1 MKPSQPNAR
10 YYLGIDPGRDKT
22 GLALVR
28 EDGVLRSQ
36 QVVRTSSLRSS
47 IRGFLDERLAS
58 GNVWS
63 LHRVLAGIII
73 GNGTNSGPVCDLV
86 KELFPSVP
94 VHEIGEAHSTEEA
107 RRLYWK
113 IHPSQGLRRLLP
125 LGLQVPPVPLD
136 GYAAVVQV
144 RRYLAALAEQEEIK
158 KEEMRT

>member
-1 MKPSQPNAR
+1 MKPIQPNAR

-22 GLALVR
+22 GLAIVR
-28 EDGVLRSQ
+28 EDGALRSQ
-36 QVVRTSSLRSS
+36 KVVRTGSLRNS
-47 IRGFLDERLAS
+47 IPEFLEERLVS

-63 LHRVLAGIII
+63 LHRVLAGIVI
-73 GNGTNSGPVCDLV
+73 GNGTNS
-86 KELFPSVP
+86 VP
-94 VHEIGEAHSTEEA
+94 IHEIGEAHSTEEA

-113 IHPSQGLRRLLP
+113 IHPPKGLRRLIP